1 MYVSVC
7 SVPKCPIG
15 MQYSECTKS
24 CSTNCHSLN
33 IQEVCKEECVD
44 GCTCPGNLPLTTS
57 PSSSLC
63 HSITS
68 SSNIFVFQ
76 WVRFWTVIAVW
87 RYLSVPAC
95 TWDNISLQDPLSLRT
110 ATPGER
116 AETCINTAHSYRDLQ
131 CSLT

>member
-1 MYVSVC
+1 MNVL

-24 CSTNCHSLN
+24 CSTTCHSLN

-44 GCTCPGNLPLTTS
+44 GCTCPGNIVIMTS
-57 PSSSLC
+57 PSSTLC
-63 HSITS
+63 HSISS

-76 WVRFWTVIAVW
+76 WVRFWTVSAAW
-87 RYLSVPAC
+87 RYLSVPVC
-95 TWDNISLQDPLSLRT
+95 TWEDISLQDPVSLRT

-116 AETCINTAHSYRDLQ
+116 AQACINTQLQ
-131 CSLT
+131 KCTVLPN